1 MKGERNEDPYRK
13 ARRKVIGVLFR
24 CGNGKSFI
32 FGLGARPGH
41 SRFFL
46 CAPREKI
53 CAKENRVSSSG
64 AAIIRAS
71 SFHFFEYNGR
81 AFMVLVGVRGKESRR
96 VISGKGLGR
105 VSYHGDGPS

>member
-1 MKGERNEDPYRK
+1 MKGERKEDPDRK
-13 ARRKVIGVLFR
+13 ARRKVIGVQMR
-24 CGNGKSFI
+24 KIAFI

-53 CAKENRVSSSG
+53 GAKENRVSSSG

-71 SFHFFEYNGR
+71 SFHFLKEFGR
-81 AFMVLVGVRGKESRR
+81 ACFRS
-96 VISGKGLGR
+96 
-105 VSYHGDGPS
+105 